1 MHARSASGKILHL
14 TLFTVLPFLILA
26 FHGTAPALAQS
37 GPPGGL
43 PEQASAQAEAQFE
56 GELEVLYECEE
67 DTGRLKHVL
76 KLENGR
82 RMNLE
87 FEVGVAPDLSTG
99 SRVRAR
105 GRLRDEGTLMLAD
118 GASVQVMQVAAS
130 ANTFGERRVAVT
142 LVNFQDNTSQP
153 FSAATAQLVAFDQVN
168 RFVQESS
175 YGQTS
180 VTGDV
185 FGWFTLPMSSATCD
199 VGMISSLANQTLAN
213 AGINLSGYTHRIY
226 AFPAISSCGWRGL
239 GSVGGSPSMAFI
251 NGGFAVRTVAHE
263 LGHNLGIHHSK
274 SRPCASGSCS
284 SVEYGDDHDVMGKS
298 GVVAHTNA
306 FQKERLGWL
315 NYSASPAVQTISQ
328 SGNYWIDAYAPAG
341 SAPKALKVLKSAD
354 STNGRTYYYFEARVK
369 YGFDGAVVPGVVVHT
384 GSDANGDSSFQ
395 VDLDPVTTTFDPILD
410 ADQTFTDAALGL
422 SVKTLWADA
431 TGAMVG
437 LTYSGPPCT
446 TTAPTVAL
454 TPSSTLWIQA
464 GKSGAV
470 TMTVKNNDGS
480 GCSAAGFALSSSV
493 PAGWLATLDRPSLT
507 LEPGA
512 SGSAGLVLTPAPG
525 ATGAFG
531 FVAAA
536 KRSGAAGAQ
545 ASGSA
550 VVVDGLLVTVA
561 AGAGGKS
568 GYTLTAKVLANGQ
581 PVAGAN
587 VSFTVVSPNLS
598 TVWLG
603 ALTDASGVARAR
615 WRPRKT
621 DVPGT
626 YQVKAEANAS
636 GLTGTGSATFTR

>member
-1 MHARSASGKILHL
+1 MYLRSACGKILHL
-14 TLFTVLPFLILA
+14 TLFTVLAFLFLA
-26 FHGTAPALAQS
+26 FHDAAPALAQT

-56 GELEVLYECEE
+56 GELEVLYECDE

-87 FEVGVAPDLSTG
+87 FAGGVAPDLPTG
-99 SRVRAR
+99 SRIRAR
-105 GRLRDEGTLMLAD
+105 GRLRDETTLMLAD
-118 GASVQVMQVAAS
+118 AGSVQALSAA
-130 ANTFGERRVAVT
+130 AGATTFGERRLIVV
-142 LVNFQDNTSQP
+142 LVNFQDNASQP
-153 FSAATAQLVAFDQVN
+153 FSVATAKAVAFDQVS

-180 VTGDV
+180 VAGDA

-199 VGMISSLANQTLAN
+199 VGMISSLANQALAD
-213 AGINLSGYTHRIY
+213 AGVNLSSYTHRMY
-226 AFPAISSCGWRGL
+226 AFPSIGSCGWRGL
-239 GSVGGSPSMAFI
+239 GSVGGSPSVAFI

-263 LGHNLGIHHSK
+263 LGHNLGLHHSK
-274 SRPCASGSCS
+274 SRPCTSGSCS
-284 SVEYGDDHDVMGKS
+284 AVEYGDDHDVMGKS
-298 GVVAHTNA
+298 GVVAHTNT

-315 NYSASPAVQTISQ
+315 NYSAAPAIQTVTQ
-328 SGNYWIDAYAPAG
+328 SGNYWIDGYAPAG
-341 SAPKALKVLKSAD
+341 AASKALKVLKSAD
-354 STNGRTYYYFEARVK
+354 STSGKTYYYFEARVK
-369 YGFDGAVVPGVVVHT
+369 YGFDGSAVPGVVVHT

-395 VDLDPVTTTFDPILD
+395 VDLDPVTTTFDSILD

-431 TGAMVG
+431 SGAMVDV
-437 LTYSGPPCT
+437 TYSGPPCT
-446 TTAPTVAL
+446 AVAPTVTF

-480 GCSAAGFALSSSV
+480 GCNAAVFALSSSV
-493 PAGWLATLDRPSLT
+493 PTGWTATLDRPSLT

-525 ATGAFG
+525 ATGNFG
-531 FVAAA
+531 FAAAA

-545 ASGSA
+545 ANGSA

-561 AGAGGKS
+561 AGSAGRS
-568 GYTLTAKVLANGQ
+568 GYTLTAKVMAGGRS
-581 PVAGAN
+581 VAGAN
-587 VSFTVVSPNLS
+587 VTFTLVSPNLS

-603 ALTDASGVARAR
+603 ALTDAYGVASAK

-626 YQVKAEANAS
+626 YQVKAEASAS